1 MGTGKAGP
9 STSPSQSPAQSQ
21 RSGNRH
27 MFPWGC
33 LAAPPHILSDS
44 QTPLEQKEG
53 LHWSFLQGQW
63 PCLAKLELKQNTAI
77 PSPTVTV
84 STASQPGPGLPE
96 AAEQTQQ
103 HTTPHICL
111 CSSHSTVFCVFFTK
125 TWSKLA
131 LLTYSLTM
139 HGSGLYKET
148 PAQTQFSAWGSHPGK
163 TPGHLS
169 NSLR

>member
-96 AAEQTQQ
+96 AAVQTQQ
-103 HTTPHICL
+103 HITFAFVHLTPQCPVCFSQKHGVSWPFL
-111 CSSHSTVFCVFFTK
+111 STPSPCMGV
-125 TWSKLA
+125 W
-131 LLTYSLTM
+131 
-139 HGSGLYKET
+139 SGLYKET
-148 PAQTQFSAWGSHPGK
+148 PAQTQFSAWGSTLGRLHGIFQI
-163 TPGHLS
+163 L
-169 NSLR
+169 